1 MVFLWFSHENGGF
14 SIVNHLADPGGS
26 FPTVG
31 AMWMSKPIHHP
42 KSISA
47 KNTTGF
53 FWNLTSKN
61 YSGAIQV
68 LDK

>member
-1 MVFLWFSHENGGF
+1 
-14 SIVNHLADPGGS
+14 
-26 FPTVG
+26 
-31 AMWMSKPIHHP
+31 MWMSKPIHHP

-53 FWNLTSKN
+53 FWNMTSKN
-61 YSGAIQV
+61 YPGAIQV